1 MLLTISPQSSA
12 TLQEQI
18 LTQIRARI
26 LAGDLEADAGLPS
39 IRALA
44 SQLKVSVI
52 TVQRAYD
59 ALLNEGLIYARRG
72 KGFFVAGLRA
82 ADKSALAQERFAGQ
96 LGALLDQAR
105 RDGLDSDTLEAIFA
119 RMMHT
124 GD

>member
-1 MLLTISPQSSA
+1 MLLTISPHSNA

-26 LAGDLEADAGLPS
+26 LAGELQADAALPS

-72 KGFFVAGLRA
+72 KGYFVAA
-82 ADKSALAQERFAGQ
+82 MADADKSALAQERFASQ
-96 LGALLDQAR
+96 LGRLLEQAQK
-105 RDGLDSDTLEAIFA
+105 DGLEPATVAAIFSK
-119 RMMHT
+119 MMKS

>member
-1 MLLTISPQSSA
+1 MLLSISPHSNA

-26 LAGDLEADAGLPS
+26 LAGELQAEASLPS

-44 SQLKVSVI
+44 GQLKVSVI

-72 KGFFVAGLRA
+72 KGFFVAALPE
-82 ADKSALAQERFAGQ
+82 ADKSALAQERFASQ
-96 LGALLDQAR
+96 LDALIEQAR
-105 RDGLDSDTLEAIFA
+105 RDGLETDTLKTIFT
-119 RMMHT
+119 RIVKT

>member
-1 MLLTISPQSSA
+1 MLLTIAPHSNA

-26 LAGDLEADAGLPS
+26 LAGELQADAGLPS

-72 KGFFVAGLRA
+72 KGYFVAALPE
-82 ADKSALAQERFAGQ
+82 ADKSALAQERFESR
-96 LGALLDQAR
+96 LRALLEQAQK
-105 RDGLDSDTLEAIFA
+105 DGLDHATVATIF
-119 RMMHT
+119 RKMT
-124 GD
+124 QPGD

>member
-1 MLLTISPQSSA
+1 MLLTIAPHSNA

-26 LAGDLEADAGLPS
+26 LAGELQADAGLPS

-72 KGFFVAGLRA
+72 KGYFVAALPE
-82 ADKSALAQERFAGQ
+82 ADKSALAQERFASR
-96 LGALLDQAR
+96 LRALLEQAQK
-105 RDGLDSDTLEAIFA
+105 DGLDHATVATIF
-119 RMMHT
+119 RKMT
-124 GD
+124 QPGD